1 MQKPEGY
8 DETRAFTGDFEILPL
23 GGHICFVKQAKLDKT
38 KMGKDVLILLFD
50 IFEGEHKDF
59 YKRDFE
65 RRKENNAEAKWPA
78 VYRQL
83 TEGKSLSFFKGMIT
97 AIENSN
103 GSYKWNWDES
113 TLKGKLFG
121 GVFGQEEYEA
131 NDGNVKLST
140 KCRWI
145 RSVEQI
151 RKGVEVPE
159 IKRLAGKN
167 DTSTRGQQDNGT
179 LPDGNFY
186 SMTDDDDLPF

>member
-8 DETRAFTGDFEILPL
+8 DETQAFTGDFETLPL
-23 GGHICFVKQAKLDKT
+23 GGHICAIKQAKLDKT
-38 KMGKDVLILLFD
+38 KMGKNVLILLFD

-65 RRKENNAEAKWPA
+65 RRKENNTEAKWQG

-103 GSYKWNWDES
+103 STYKWNWDES
-113 TLKGKLFG
+113 TLKSKLFG
-121 GVFGQEEYEA
+121 GVFGQEEYES
-131 NDGNVKLST
+131 NDGKVKLST

-159 IKRLAGKN
+159 VKRITKKTT
-167 DTSTRGQQDNGT
+167 TS
-179 LPDGNFY
+179 DGFY
-186 SMTDDDDLPF
+186 PVTDSDDDLPF